1 MTHTLSLSPFLFTKH
16 KESISHIIKIVLK
29 MCALCVTC
37 HIQVNNAKTTQQ
49 DIKKESAFESL
60 LTAPRRSRA
69 GNASS
74 FQPRI
79 DPQCLLTNGKLPLW
93 AKRLVSLPR
102 EQDSWGWHV
111 GDPTPSSC
119 FFWEFFTPSTALL
132 SLENSVTLP
141 VSA

>member
-1 MTHTLSLSPFLFTKH
+1 MLTECLVTHTLSLSPFLFTKH

-79 DPQCLLTNGKLPLW
+79 IAQRRKNSGLGKITDRVSHQLSDLGHNRGSKICW
-93 AKRLVSLPR
+93 ASRFCHFGGSP
-102 EQDSWGWHV
+102 
-111 GDPTPSSC
+111 
-119 FFWEFFTPSTALL
+119 
-132 SLENSVTLP
+132 
-141 VSA
+141 